1 MMPAADTVISITI
14 EVTIEEE
21 AAVHIEKIHSADF
34 NRPLETLG
42 EHETR

>member
-14 EVTIEEE
+14 KVTIEEE
-21 AAVHIEKIHSADF
+21 AAVHIEKIHRADF

-42 EHETR
+42 EHERW